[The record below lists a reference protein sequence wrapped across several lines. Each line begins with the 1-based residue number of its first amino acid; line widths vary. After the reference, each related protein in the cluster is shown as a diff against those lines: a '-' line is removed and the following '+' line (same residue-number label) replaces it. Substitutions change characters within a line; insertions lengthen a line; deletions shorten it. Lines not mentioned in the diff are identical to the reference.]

1 MDLTLLYFWLT
12 KISLC
17 NCQKLVIIK
26 ITYYA
31 IVVNETLRDLNPNVS
46 SVAPLSMCH
55 HIEVWVVETIYLLLT
70 LVITINWCI
79 AINVFTISTDLM
91 EHYLQGR
98 WMIQRRP
105 GKGGSSW
112 CFCFCERTASSFW
125 LFRQP
130 QQAQSCFSC
139 GLSLSMLNAPPSP
152 HTSAACLCTQG
163 AMMSTAFHRR
173 FWSDVSHAMG
183 SLRQPTPMRVPWIMH
198 HDAPSINMP
207 LRVLSKGKGR
217 CLSLCRCELPFHFF
231 GITPPHAVGSV
242 LRQVLVV
249 GREAKCRWLKKADW
263 CLPSLTGGSNK
274 GHRNLTWHSSHEV
287 LIQWAAL
294 PTCTSLL
301 TIFL

>member
-98 WMIQRRP
+98 WMIQRP

-139 GLSLSMLNAPPSP
+139 GLSLSTLNAPLP
-152 HTSAACLCTQG
+152 
-163 AMMSTAFHRR
+163 
-173 FWSDVSHAMG
+173 
-183 SLRQPTPMRVPWIMH
+183 PTPQLPAFAPKERWCPPHSIDAFGATFLMPWGPFASQPPRECRESCSTTPHQLICH
-198 HDAPSINMP
+198 CESSAQ
-207 LRVLSKGKGR
+207 GKGGVCPYAGASFHFISLGSPR
-217 CLSLCRCELPFHFF
+217 RTQWDLFSDKCWWWVERLNVGGLRRQIDAFLLSLVDQIKVIEISPDIAVMRCWSNELPYQ
-231 GITPPHAVGSV
+231 PA
-242 LRQVLVV
+242 
-249 GREAKCRWLKKADW
+249 
-263 CLPSLTGGSNK
+263 
-274 GHRNLTWHSSHEV
+274 
-287 LIQWAAL
+287 
-294 PTCTSLL
+294 
-301 TIFL
+301 